1 MSGTSLDGIDVA
13 LIKTDG
19 EAIVHRGPSRTYPYE
34 ADQRA
39 MLEEAIR
46 LAAPLTDR
54 RARPGELAAI
64 EWALTDWHVIAVE
77 SFYEDCGLTDAEVDL
92 IGFHGQTVLHR
103 PQKRLTVQLGDGEL
117 LAGRLGKPIV
127 YDLRGA
133 DVAAGGEGAPLV
145 PVYHRAL
152 AGALAER
159 PVAFVNIGGV
169 ANVTWIGEDDE
180 LLAFDTGPGNALLD
194 DWAMMHMGTPSDKNG
209 RLALAGRPDENALA
223 QFLGDGFFEQ
233 KPPKSLDRN
242 AFRAVSLAG
251 LAPED
256 GAATLVEFT
265 ARSIALSRDW
275 FPTAPAKWIICGGGR
290 RNPAI
295 VRALARLLPGVAT
308 AEDTGYD
315 GDAMEAEAWGYLAV
329 RCLNGLP
336 ISYPET
342 TRVPVPMTGGVIARN

>member
-19 EAIVHRGPSRTYPYE
+19 EAIVHRGPSRTYGYE

-46 LAAPLTDR
+46 LAASLTDR
-54 RARPGELAAI
+54 RSRPGELAAI
-64 EWALTDWHVIAVE
+64 EWALTDWHATAVE
-77 SFYEDCGLTDAEVDL
+77 SFYEDCGLTDTEVDL

-103 PQKRLTVQLGDGEL
+103 PERRLTVQLGDGAL
-117 LAGRLGKPIV
+117 LARRLGKPVV
-127 YDLRGA
+127 YDLRAA

-152 AGALAER
+152 AGALAIR
-159 PVAFVNIGGV
+159 PVAFVNIGGI

-194 DWAMMHMGTPSDKNG
+194 DWAMTHTGIPSDKNG
-209 RLALAGRPDENALA
+209 RLALAGRPDESALA

-242 AFRAVSLAG
+242 TFRAVSLAG
-251 LAPED
+251 LAPQD
-256 GAATLVEFT
+256 GAATLVEFS
-265 ARSIALSRDW
+265 AQSIALSCDW
-275 FPTAPAKWIICGGGR
+275 FPKSPAKWIICGGGR

-295 VRALARLLPGVAT
+295 VQALARLLPGVAT
-308 AEDTGYD
+308 AEDAGFD

-329 RCLNGLP
+329 RCLKGLP
-336 ISYPET
+336 ISYPQT
-342 TRVPVPMTGGVIARN
+342 TRVPAPMTGGILVRN